1 MAFGTS
7 KNNKSI
13 MPCFKDGF
21 FSYCPLRAV
30 GIPAMRQSLI
40 AGMPVADRSVV
51 QSPFA
56 ITFLAPSPLP

>member
-1 MAFGTS
+1 MAFGATN
-7 KNNKSI
+7 KNKSI
-13 MPCFKDGF
+13 MPCFKGDF
-21 FSYCPLRAV
+21 FSYTSLRLV

-56 ITFLAPSPLP
+56 IIFLALSPLP